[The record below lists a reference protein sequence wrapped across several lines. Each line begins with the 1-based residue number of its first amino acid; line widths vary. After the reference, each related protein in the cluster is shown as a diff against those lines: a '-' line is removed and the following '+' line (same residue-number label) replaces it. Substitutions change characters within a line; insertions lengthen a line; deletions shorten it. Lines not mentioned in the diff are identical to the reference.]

1 MSLKLSNRS
10 YDYCQNFP
18 RNLPL
23 LWNKIPAFT
32 ITLKAW
38 PEVYLPCSPLSVPS
52 APGPLCSRHTDLH
65 SLLRNLFLCQA
76 LPLLFTRCLVHS
88 HTSGLSS
95 AVIVSKK
102 FSLTLLSA
110 FFKSTCFCMLFL
122 ISSTLVYK
130 FLKDSK
136 CVLFT
141 CMFPCQCHELNG
153 VPTKDVEVL
162 TPRTCGCDC
171 N

>member
-95 AVIVSKK
+95 AVI
-102 FSLTLLSA
+102 SLQGYLQPLPKHSQSQALKAEWLTVWATPQHSESNVILGEFPNLS
-110 FFKSTCFCMLFL
+110 
-122 ISSTLVYK
+122 
-130 FLKDSK
+130 
-136 CVLFT
+136 
-141 CMFPCQCHELNG
+141 ELQPLRMSNSDDHI
-153 VPTKDVEVL
+153 TY
-162 TPRTCGCDC
+162 RTRCLPA
-171 N
+171 